1 MRPGRGRHGAGVL
14 LERARARAVVGGDAV
29 GALRGDAVQ
38 QAALE
43 GLRAHDHP
51 GLAQAAAL
59 LQHELLDRVLADL
72 DVALLR
78 GAPASPGQALCG
90 SQGFRD
96 FGFKGQ
102 KTKGKRKCNTD
113 HQ

>member
-14 LERARARAVVGGDAV
+14 LERARARAVVGGNAV

-43 GLRAHDHP
+43 RLRAHDDP

-78 GAPASPGQALCG
+78 AAQQRVQVRLCVDLRVSGILG
-90 SQGFRD
+90 STG
-96 FGFKGQ
+96 KKQ
-102 KTKGKRKCNTD
+102 KECLNN